1 MPRTVGVMPSGSTLR
16 VKKTFLNKML
26 TEDTAKNIGLS
37 SYYPYVRKVF
47 DDILRAL
54 DTSFGRPF
62 LMTNTTSASKEA
74 PDDAKPKLDLFRTVI
89 AGELF
94 FYGPFINIVD
104 RISGFPPSAPLTSY
118 SFILIFNLIFFLKIW
133 VMLEL
138 LIPIYFGGFP
148 SKNWISSNP
157 SSSTGNNDN
166 ISPYNSILP
175 FNEYFYLLYNKL

>member
-1 MPRTVGVMPSGSTLR
+1 MPSGSTLR

-62 LMTNTTSASKEA
+62 LMTNATSTSKEA

-89 AGELF
+89 AGTYTASKKSSHPHVSEL
-94 FYGPFINIVD
+94 D
-104 RISGFPPSAPLTSY
+104 LC
-118 SFILIFNLIFFLKIW
+118 
-133 VMLEL
+133 
-138 LIPIYFGGFP
+138 
-148 SKNWISSNP
+148 SNFCHLWE
-157 SSSTGNNDN
+157 G
-166 ISPYNSILP
+166 
-175 FNEYFYLLYNKL
+175 